1 MEREARKETRETG
14 VQTSSLG
21 VVVEMAME
29 EYMEWRAYKTM
40 KYYNVGLFAGLNAAG
55 NFLP

>member
-1 MEREARKETRETG
+1 M
-14 VQTSSLG
+14 
-21 VVVEMAME
+21 VEMAME